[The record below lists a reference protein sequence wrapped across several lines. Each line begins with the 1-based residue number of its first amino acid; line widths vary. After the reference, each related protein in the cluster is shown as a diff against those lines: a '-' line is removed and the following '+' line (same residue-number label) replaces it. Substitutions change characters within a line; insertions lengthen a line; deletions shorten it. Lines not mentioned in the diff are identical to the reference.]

1 MAQRRI
7 KKIHTRGQDRPR
19 IGHALK
25 VGDLVMVISGGNK
38 NKRPNR
44 GKVGKL
50 LRFAGKNKD
59 RVIVEGLNVVSRHQK
74 AKGPERPAG
83 KINKE
88 ASIHVS
94 NVMYYV
100 EKLKRPVRIKHNL
113 LADGKRVRGYVAP
126 DSKEFVQI

>member
-1 MAQRRI
+1 MAQRRQ
-7 KKIHTRGQDRPR
+7 KKIHTRGQNKPR
-19 IGHALK
+19 IRHALK

-50 LRFAGKNKD
+50 LRFAGKDKD
-59 RVIVEGLNVVSRHQK
+59 RVIVEGLNVVTRHQR
-74 AKGPERPAG
+74 ARGPERPSG
-83 KINKE
+83 KIKKE
-88 ASIHVS
+88 ASIHIS

-100 EKLKRPVRIKHNL
+100 EKIKKPVRLKHNV
-113 LADGKRVRGYVAP
+113 LADGKRVRGYIAS